1 MAKVGQD
8 HVIFGSDNQAGAS
21 AQVLE
26 AINEAYRGT
35 ASSYGSD
42 DYCKEAVEALKER
55 FDTDLTAF
63 FVVSGTAAN
72 TLALSTMVQPWDGM
86 ICHHQAHILLDESS
100 APALITGGA
109 SMLPVPSR
117 ALKITPA
124 ELSRMLTRIPN
135 DPPHNIRPAALSVSQ
150 ASECGQVYTPGEL
163 QELCGTAR
171 AAGLAVHM
179 DGARFAN
186 AVAALDCE
194 PADITWKAGVD
205 ALCLGATKNGA
216 IAAEAVIFFDQKLA
230 QNFDYRLK
238 RTGHLV
244 SKGRL
249 FGAQFLA
256 WLRDDHWL
264 DLAARANAAAQA
276 LRDGIAA
283 SSGIR
288 LAFDSQ
294 SNESFVILDKDLY
307 AELVKAGVSMY
318 SWYPDAL
325 PDDVAMGDNEM
336 LARLVTSFTTRKDEV
351 DEFLSTCGRLS
362 NET

>member
-1 MAKVGQD
+1 M
-8 HVIFGSDNQAGAS
+8 IFGSDNQAGAS
-21 AQVLE
+21 PQVLE
-26 AINEAYRGT
+26 ALNQAYRGT

-42 DYCKEAVEALKER
+42 DYCAAAADALREC
-55 FDTDLTAF
+55 FDTDLCAF

-72 TLALSTMVQPWDGM
+72 TLALSTMVNPWDG
-86 ICHHQAHILLDESS
+86 IVCHHQAHILLDESS

-109 SMLPVPSR
+109 SVMPVP
-117 ALKITPA
+117 AKQLKIRPA
-124 ELSRMLTRIPN
+124 DLSRMLTRIPN

-150 ASECGQVYTPGEL
+150 ANECGQVYTASEIAEL
-163 QELCGTAR
+163 ADVAH
-171 AAGLAVHM
+171 AAGMSVHM

-186 AVAALDCE
+186 AVAALDCR

-216 IAAEAVIFFDQKLA
+216 IAAEAVIFFDQALA
-230 QNFDYRLK
+230 ENFDYRLK

-264 DLAARANAAAQA
+264 DLAATANEAARKLRA
-276 LRDGIAA
+276 GITATE
-283 SSGIR
+283 GIR
-288 LAFDSQ
+288 LAFESK
-294 SNESFVILDKDLY
+294 SNESFIILSKRDFTQLLD
-307 AELVKAGVSMY
+307 AGASLY

-325 PDDVAMGDNEM
+325 PEGVHMADDEM
-336 LARLVTSFTTRKDEV
+336 LARLVTSFATRQTEV
-351 DEFLSTCGRLS
+351 DNFVDLCRRLS
-362 NET
+362 IA